1 MCCVKYLL
9 HDLLQQKI
17 IEKLFMKIYTL
28 MFLGMTSAWMN
39 RFSKNTLYA
48 HAFLFI
54 SGVLHTC
61 TSTCHFNIKCF
72 MHLSMLSILA
82 FIQLSSKHWNSGS
95 SSRYVIFDM
104 ETVNIDVCCHQGP
117 LQYIQWTSL
126 KIYTDVILN

>member
-1 MCCVKYLL
+1 MWYVKFYSTWFIPAKT
-9 HDLLQQKI
+9 HWKI
-17 IEKLFMKIYTL
+17 FMKIYTL
-28 MFLGMTSAWMN
+28 MILGMTSTWMN